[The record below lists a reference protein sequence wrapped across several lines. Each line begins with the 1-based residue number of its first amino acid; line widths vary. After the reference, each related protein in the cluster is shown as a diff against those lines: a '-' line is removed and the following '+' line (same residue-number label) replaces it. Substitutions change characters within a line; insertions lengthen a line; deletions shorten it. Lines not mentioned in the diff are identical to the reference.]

1 MGIMPFITSD
11 KINVASHALVGVEN
25 KGDKKL
31 FHHIQNITPTLE
43 MCSEMRNADGNGWSK
58 EKTRRHVG
66 SIPEMI
72 FLQHPEWTQDPRLI
86 TKWLKT
92 EEGKMFATVGGGI

>member
-1 MGIMPFITSD
+1 MPYITSD

-31 FHHIQNITPTLE
+31 FHHVQNITPTLE
-43 MCSEMRNADGNGWSK
+43 MCHQMREADGNGWSK
-58 EKTRRHVG
+58 ERTRRHIG

-72 FLQHPEWTQDPRLI
+72 FCQHPEWQKDPNLI
-86 TKWLKT
+86 SEWLKT
-92 EEGKMFATVGGGI
+92 EEGRPFRTVLGGI